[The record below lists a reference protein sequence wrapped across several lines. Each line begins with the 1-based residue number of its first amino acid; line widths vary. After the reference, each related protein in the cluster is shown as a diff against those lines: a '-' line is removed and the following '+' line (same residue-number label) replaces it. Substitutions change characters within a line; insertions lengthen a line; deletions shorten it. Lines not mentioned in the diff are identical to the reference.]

1 MTCSHRVITLIGY
14 RACGKSSVAPLI
26 AASLGWAFQDSD
38 LLIERKAGCSIRQI
52 FETQGEAEFR
62 RQESEVLKELLK
74 EGRMV
79 VSAGGGAILSEANR
93 ELMRAAGPVVW
104 IKVSPG
110 VLAQRIQGDSQT
122 ADRRPSLTGKSVTDE
137 VAEVLA
143 AREPLYR
150 SASTLIVD
158 AETLTVQ
165 EVAQKILAH
174 LSRTPAGEH
183 RA

>member
-1 MTCSHRVITLIGY
+1 
-14 RACGKSSVAPLI
+14 
-26 AASLGWAFQDSD
+26 
-38 LLIERKAGCSIRQI
+38 
-52 FETQGEAEFR
+52 
-62 RQESEVLKELLK
+62 
-74 EGRMV
+74 
-79 VSAGGGAILSEANR
+79 
-93 ELMRAAGPVVW
+93 VVW

-158 AETLTVQ
+158 AETLSVQ